1 MNLLAKLGLWGLLI
15 GSFGTALHAD
25 PPGGWLSPSG
35 VSGSAGSLEP
45 SRVRVG
51 ASASASYSLAD
62 LQTRVNM
69 LREQTRNDAR
79 HIQHMQAV
87 ARREKDI
94 IKLNCVNDKLVQ
106 VKPQMNIADAAAAEL
121 GSSREGERVI
131 AFESIT
137 QAAENIR
144 RLREEADQCIGE
156 PITSGGDSSNSY
168 TGPGATDDPTKGW
181 GHPIEPPGYASPFN

>member
-1 MNLLAKLGLWGLLI
+1 MNFLAKIGLWGALI
-15 GSFGTALHAD
+15 GASGTVLHAD

-35 VSGSAGSLEP
+35 VSGGASTLEP
-45 SRVRVG
+45 SHVRMG
-51 ASASASYSLAD
+51 ASANLSLVD

-79 HIQHMQAV
+79 HIQHMQAI

-106 VKPQMNIADAAAAEL
+106 VKPQMNIADSAAAEL
-121 GSSREGERVI
+121 GSSREGERMM
-131 AFESIT
+131 AFESVA

-156 PITSGGDSSNSY
+156 PITTGGESSNSF
-168 TGPGATDDPTKGW
+168 TGPGAVDDPTKGF
-181 GHPIEPPGYASPFN
+181 GHHPIEPPGYASPFN

>member
-1 MNLLAKLGLWGLLI
+1 MNFLTKIGLWGLLI
-15 GSFGTALHAD
+15 GVSGTALHAD

-45 SRVRVG
+45 THLRLG
-51 ASASASYSLAD
+51 ASASYSPAD
-62 LQTRVNM
+62 LQTRVSM

-79 HIQHMQAV
+79 HIQHMQAI
-87 ARREKDI
+87 ARREKDV

-106 VKPQMNIADAAAAEL
+106 VKPQLNMADSAAAEIA
-121 GSSREGERVI
+121 SWHPGERML
-131 AFESIT
+131 ALETMT

-156 PITSGGDSSNSY
+156 PVTSGGESSNSY
-168 TGPGATDDPTKGW
+168 SGPGAIDDPTKGW
-181 GHPIEPPGYASPFN
+181 GHPIEPPGYASPYN